1 MTEKSPEIHGAAI
14 REAVRVAAPDP
25 AVPERPQRRRFTA
38 KYKLEIL
45 RRADACRE
53 PGEVGRLLRQEGL
66 YSSLLTTWRR
76 QRDEGALAGLSK
88 RRGRPQRDAKTLE
101 IERLRRENTRLRE
114 RLEKSELVIEVQK
127 KLSLALGLT
136 LSTVPEAE
144 S

>member
-1 MTEKSPEIHGAAI
+1 MTMKLAEATGAEI
-14 REAVRVAAPDP
+14 REAVRAAAPDP
-25 AVPERPQRRRFTA
+25 AVERPRRRRFSA

-45 RRADACRE
+45 RRVEACRE
-53 PGEVGRLLRQEGL
+53 PGEVGQILRQEGL

-76 QRDEGALAGLSK
+76 QRDDGALAGLSK
-88 RRGRPQRDAKTLE
+88 RRGRPGRDAKERE
-101 IERLRRENTRLRE
+101 IERLRRENERLRD

-136 LSTVPEAE
+136 LPEAE